1 MAKQDILVVGESG
14 QLATALT
21 QNETIAEHRIIAVGR
36 PSLDLTRTETIEKTI
51 EELNPALVIN
61 AAAYTAVDKAES
73 EVDLANAVNATGVG
87 RLGQVCAQN
96 DIPVIHISTDYVFD
110 GKASTPYKPN
120 DKIDPQGVYGSSKAQ
135 GEVELRA
142 ANEQHLIFRTA
153 WVFGEH
159 GNNFLKTMLRL
170 GKTNDQIRVVDDQY
184 GTPTYAADLA
194 VGLLEIA
201 TQVLS
206 HPNDIPW
213 GTYHLTNSG
222 ETTWCGFARE
232 IFECSTIKN
241 APSPQIIAITTKE
254 YPTPAARP
262 AYSILDCA
270 LAKEHFGVDLPDW
283 KDATMRCIKNIEGT
297 AS

>member
-1 MAKQDILVVGESG
+1 MAKREVLVVGGSG
-14 QLATALT
+14 QLATALK
-21 QNETIAEHRIIAVGR
+21 QNETIAGHRIISIGR
-36 PSLDLTRTETIEKTI
+36 PGLDLAQAETIEQAI
-51 EELNPALVIN
+51 NEINPALVIN

-73 EVDLANAVNATGVG
+73 EPDLASSVNSVGVG

-110 GKASTPYKPN
+110 GKSKAPYKVS
-120 DKIDPQGVYGSSKAQ
+120 DKTAPQGVYGCSKEQ
-135 GEVELRA
+135 GEVALRA

-170 GKTNDQIRVVDDQY
+170 GSTNDQIRVVEDQF

-194 VGLLEIA
+194 TGLAEIA
-201 TQVLS
+201 AQVLAS
-206 HPNDIPW
+206 PNDILW

-232 IFECSTIKN
+232 IFKHSAHETT
-241 APSPQIIAITTKE
+241 PSPQIIGITTEE

-270 LAKEHFGVDLPDW
+270 ETKEQFGVDLPNW
-283 KDATMRCIKNIEGT
+283 KDATMRCIRNIEGM
-297 AS
+297 AL

>member
-1 MAKQDILVVGESG
+1 MAKRDVLVVGGNG
-14 QLATALT
+14 QLATALK
-21 QNETIAEHRIIAVGR
+21 QREMIAGHRIIAVGR
-36 PSLDLTRTETIEKTI
+36 PAMDLARTETIEKTI
-51 EELNPALVIN
+51 VELNPALVIN

-73 EVDLANAVNATGVG
+73 EADMANAVNATGVG
-87 RLGQVCAQN
+87 VLGQICARN

-110 GKASTPYKPN
+110 GKAKTPYRP
-120 DKIDPQGVYGSSKAQ
+120 DDATAPQGVYGRSKTR

-170 GKTNDQIRVVDDQY
+170 AITNDQIRVVDDQF

-194 VGLLEIA
+194 TGLAEIA
-201 TQVLS
+201 AQILS
-206 HPNDIPW
+206 HPDDIQW

-232 IFECSTIKN
+232 IFKCSTSEN
-241 APSPQIIAITTKE
+241 APSPRIIGITTEE

-270 LAKEHFGVDLPDW
+270 STKEHFGVDLPDW
-283 KDATMRCIKNIEGT
+283 KDATMRCIKNIEGM
-297 AS
+297 AL